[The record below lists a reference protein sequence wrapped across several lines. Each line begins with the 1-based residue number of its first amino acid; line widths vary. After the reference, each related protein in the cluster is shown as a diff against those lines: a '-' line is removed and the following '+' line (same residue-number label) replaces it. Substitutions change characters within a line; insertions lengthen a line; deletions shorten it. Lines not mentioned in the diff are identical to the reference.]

1 MLRQTAAAVV
11 VFVFAAVLGT
21 VIAGRGSNEAGPT
34 STVAPQTTTSAV
46 PRPFFV
52 DEGETVVG
60 PVAIIADAPYV
71 DGTQL
76 VVNFDI
82 ATLAPT
88 ADSAEV
94 IQPQGFGS
102 FLTIAPENLDT
113 IFLDNWKMTANG
125 SEISGTV
132 ANPSARAARFEVG
145 NDFDIATIEKVE
157 ITSYALLTPVNSEI
171 ALAAGSE
178 STSVAPGVTARLL
191 AVTEQANTIIQVELT
206 SERGFNLSNL
216 RVTGAGPG
224 WLSAV
229 REAEGRPRWNLTFD
243 SETAPS
249 PILMEVEGSVWVVV
263 GETTDVTL
271 GEPE

>member
-1 MLRQTAAAVV
+1 MVRKTAAAVV
-11 VFVFAAVLGT
+11 VFVFAAVVGT
-21 VIAGRGSNEAGPT
+21 LISPNSSDETATTPT
-34 STVAPQTTTSAV
+34 APQQTTTAGV
-46 PRPFFV
+46 PRAFFV
-52 DEGETVVG
+52 DEDETVVG
-60 PVAIIADAPYV
+60 PAVIVADTAHI

-76 VVNFDI
+76 VVSFDI

-88 ADSAEV
+88 ADSADV
-94 IQPQGFGS
+94 IRPQGFGN
-102 FLTIAPENLDT
+102 FMTIAPEDLVT
-113 IFLDNWKMTANG
+113 VFLDDWQVTANG
-125 SEISGTV
+125 TDIPGTV

-145 NDFDIATIEKVE
+145 SGFDLSSIERVE
-157 ITSYALLTPVNSEI
+157 ISSYALLTPVSSEI

-178 STSVAPGVTARLL
+178 SAPVAPGITARLL
-191 AVTEQANTIIQVELT
+191 AVTEQANTIVQVELT
-206 SERGFNLSNL
+206 SDREFNLDNL

-249 PILMEVEGSVWVVV
+249 PILMEVEGSVWMVVDV
-263 GETTDVTL
+263 AVTVTL